1 MGAHK
6 KAMAFRTPKTGLTT
20 KGAVSKT
27 AVVLIKSHPDPEPR
41 GKEHPAQELDRP
53 HAAGFGRD
61 ALVQMQCCLGL
72 AKGIGCETPA

>member
-1 MGAHK
+1 MGSHK

-41 GKEHPAQELDRP
+41 GKEHPA
-53 HAAGFGRD
+53 
-61 ALVQMQCCLGL
+61 
-72 AKGIGCETPA
+72 